1 MLVVIVSFKDDV
13 CESWYVIVH
22 DIIVLRI
29 VTYCQED
36 HRGACLKKLLL
47 PFKLLAI
54 EQISQKDHTGVCL
67 KELSLTFKLLLIKQ
81 ITGEMY

>member
-1 MLVVIVSFKDDV
+1 MKSYWFLIFLYKRV
-13 CESWYVIVH
+13 W
-22 DIIVLRI
+22 IIVG
-29 VTYCQED
+29 YHSD
-36 HRGACLKKLLL
+36 HRGARLKELLL

-54 EQISQKDHTGVCL
+54 EQISQKDHINVCL